1 MRWARS
7 ITLFVIGAVFGVC
20 ALASVAGCGGDA
32 GLAKQDALRGDA
44 LYNVASG
51 IKTQLDAAKA
61 GIERLMVANDAG
73 GLVAMQ
79 SSIQGIL
86 AKIDRSMST
95 IDKALVEYRKVTKF
109 QGVDKYKEYVSI
121 QTEAALKE
129 QQALA
134 VGKGLAAYV
143 LTLVGAAKS
152 GKPVSLNDSLKAVS
166 ATVNQLDELERNT
179 DDLKRQART
188 FALNN
193 DLF

>member
-51 IKTQLDAAKA
+51 IKTQLDVAKA

-143 LTLVGAAKS
+143 LTLVEAAKS

-166 ATVNQLDELERNT
+166 ATINQLDELERNT